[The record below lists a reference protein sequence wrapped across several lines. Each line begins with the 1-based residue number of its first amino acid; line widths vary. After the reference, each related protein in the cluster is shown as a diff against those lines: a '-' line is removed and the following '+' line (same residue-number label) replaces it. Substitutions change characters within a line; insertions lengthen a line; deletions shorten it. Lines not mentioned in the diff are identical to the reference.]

1 MSIQIPNG
9 VRSSS
14 GAAGRCHSVETYA
27 HQPID
32 MSAIFRNMSSN
43 RVSSGGAPFGVRETR
58 DYDKANALVTI
69 GRKVI

>member
-1 MSIQIPNG
+1 M
-9 VRSSS
+9 
-14 GAAGRCHSVETYA
+14 ETYA